1 MPTATAPRTPE
12 HTRALLML
20 VLANLFWG
28 LSFPLMKAIGGIHLH
43 LLPDSST
50 WFITA
55 CTLFPRYT
63 LGALILALFCFPALK
78 TLTRLELKQGLGLGL
93 FAIGGMTFQADGL
106 QFTTAS
112 TSAFLTQLY
121 AIMIPAW
128 LALRAKRRPAPIVWL
143 CSLLVLAGVATLAQ
157 LDWRDLH
164 LGRGELET
172 LIGSVFF
179 MGQILW
185 LDRREFSSTR
195 VLPVTTVMLAV
206 EAVAALTLAAF
217 TAPDVTTVLV
227 PWTSGSWL
235 FFTILLT
242 VFSTL
247 GAFIIMNTYQPRI
260 SATEA
265 GLIYCVEPIFASLLA
280 LFLPAWFSALGGF
293 NYPNEVAT
301 THLLLGGALITS
313 ANLLLQLRPPPK
325 SP

>member
-20 VLANLFWG
+20 VVANLFWG

-43 LLPDSST
+43 LLPESTT
-50 WFITA
+50 WFVTA
-55 CTLFPRYT
+55 CTLAPRYL
-63 LGALILALFCFPALK
+63 LGALVLLPLCLPALR

-93 FAIGGMTFQADGL
+93 FAIGGMIFQTDGL
-106 QFTTAS
+106 QFTSAS
-112 TSAFLTQLY
+112 TSAFLTQFY
-121 AIMIPAW
+121 AIMIPVW
-128 LALRAKRRPAPIVWL
+128 LAFRARRRPPPLVWI
-143 CSLLVLAGVATLAQ
+143 CCFLVLAGVAVLAQ
-157 LDWRDLH
+157 LDWRDLY

-185 LDRREFSSTR
+185 LDRREFSENR
-195 VLPVTTVMLAV
+195 VLPITTIMLGV
-206 EAVAALTLAAF
+206 EGFAALAMAF
-217 TAPDVTTVLV
+217 LTAPHAAALLI
-227 PWTSGSWL
+227 PWTSHAWL
-235 FFTILLT
+235 FFTTLLT

-247 GAFIIMNTYQPRI
+247 GAFVIMNTYQPKI

-280 LFLPAWFSALGGF
+280 LFLPAWFAALGGF

-301 THLLLGGALITS
+301 SHLLLGGALITA